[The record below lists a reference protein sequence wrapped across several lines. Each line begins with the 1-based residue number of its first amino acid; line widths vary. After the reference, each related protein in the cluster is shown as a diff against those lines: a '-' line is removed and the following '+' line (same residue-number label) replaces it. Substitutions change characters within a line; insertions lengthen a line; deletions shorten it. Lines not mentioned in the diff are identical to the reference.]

1 MEVDSQESHSII
13 RLLYQNVKTDDCV
26 ATYVCVQYFR
36 QGNRDQILQES
47 FRQSSPYVLARSYG
61 HRRVIP
67 GSVCESVMNLKSQLQ
82 QLGGALHELVPKVE
96 NASGQQRNVE
106 YEKYERHLV
115 NSLILISCLA
125 RNLFHRFPRLA
136 EQFYVQMYDYEGKLS
151 ERIRVKNLLD
161 LFVHNRYINL
171 QNEYITD
178 LVSEQP
184 PESTLSTEA
193 FMGHRFKFGEFLRA
207 IEEATDSI
215 TIKDL
220 TIRLRGGI
228 KSLNLDTPYQDIVF
242 LVQNMESLS
251 QVLEATIPTRGY
263 DFILN
268 TLFPASEI
276 PEKVLSAAGRREVK
290 NTIRFRSPHVKI
302 CDDIDDKKVS
312 IAITH
317 DIEYRVAGKVVHS
330 ALGQKRRKDV
340 DYESFFDNV
349 INQFGNE
356 PLLTLGNRVEN
367 WRIGT

>member
-1 MEVDSQESHSII
+1 
-13 RLLYQNVKTDDCV
+13 
-26 ATYVCVQYFR
+26 
-36 QGNRDQILQES
+36 
-47 FRQSSPYVLARSYG
+47 
-61 HRRVIP
+61 
-67 GSVCESVMNLKSQLQ
+67 
-82 QLGGALHELVPKVE
+82 
-96 NASGQQRNVE
+96 
-106 YEKYERHLV
+106 
-115 NSLILISCLA
+115 
-125 RNLFHRFPRLA
+125 
-136 EQFYVQMYDYEGKLS
+136 
-151 ERIRVKNLLD
+151 
-161 LFVHNRYINL
+161 
-171 QNEYITD
+171 
-178 LVSEQP
+178 
-184 PESTLSTEA
+184 
-193 FMGHRFKFGEFLRA
+193 MGHRFKFGEFLRV
-207 IEEATDSI
+207 IEEAIDSI

-220 TIRLRGGI
+220 TTRLRGGI

-268 TLFPASEI
+268 TLFPPSEI

-302 CDDIDDKKVS
+302 CDEIDDKKVS

-367 WRIGT
+367 WRIAGT